1 MSELQHPDARAFE
14 QVADLYERARPGYPP
29 EAVTWV
35 AAELGLREGRTVL
48 DLGAG
53 TGKLTRQLVQ
63 SGARVIAVEPGD
75 AMRAELER
83 AVPAAEVLRGAAER
97 IPLPDGSVD
106 AIAIGQA
113 FHWFRQDETIP
124 ELRRV
129 IRSGGGVALLWN
141 ERDVEDPLQ
150 RSVSDLIAPFVP
162 AGRPGPGEWR
172 LDLVT
177 GPLAESALF
186 GHLEKRRFR
195 FVQQLD
201 ADALADRVGSMS
213 FVAAAPAEER
223 RALEAELRGLVE
235 RHSGRVDFPYVTR
248 VFVSRAA

>member
-1 MSELQHPDARAFE
+1 
-14 QVADLYERARPGYPP
+14 
-29 EAVTWV
+29 
-35 AAELGLREGRTVL
+35 
-48 DLGAG
+48 LGAG
-53 TGKLTRQLVQ
+53 AGKLTRQLVQ

-162 AGRPGPGEWR
+162 AG
-172 LDLVT
+172 
-177 GPLAESALF
+177 
-186 GHLEKRRFR
+186 
-195 FVQQLD
+195 
-201 ADALADRVGSMS
+201 
-213 FVAAAPAEER
+213 
-223 RALEAELRGLVE
+223 
-235 RHSGRVDFPYVTR
+235 
-248 VFVSRAA
+248 